1 MEWEREVSPPCSMC
15 IAFTKYTAYS
25 LPPVLFFSEKELGV
39 TCFFLGYVLFFLK
52 PTKNEVRKYE
62 QSYSPHRYPTHD

>member
-1 MEWEREVSPPCSMC
+1 MEWKREAPPPSC
-15 IAFTKYTAYS
+15 
-25 LPPVLFFSEKELGV
+25 FFSEKELGV
-39 TCFFLGYVLFFLK
+39 TCFFFEYVLFFLK